1 MGEVT
6 SIQIM
11 GNTMS
16 EPSDDPT
23 CEINRRNCLGATG
36 AALLGVTGL
45 SALSKMAL
53 AASPAESEDD
63 EILYGHGMVWNRQL
77 PGVAGALNLSF
88 DMRVNLDTGLGAAV
102 LTTGPSRME
111 LSLCHR
117 LDRNQASTRG
127 EHQFIM
133 RGAVIDAN
141 DPTLV
146 GLPVR
151 IIAETRRGTTAI
163 AIAVGDLAFA
173 GAGLVVIAIIAILIA
188 LYCLPFRKYAKL
200 DDSGNLFF
208 QSVGTSSHPPQFVLF
223 ISLMQGIRQTITVP
237 ANLRFREV
245 PSPEPA

>member
-88 DMRVNLDTGLGAAV
+88 DMRVNLDTGLGAGSAHDPV
-102 LTTGPSRME
+102 HPE
-111 LSLCHR
+111 WNFHFAI
-117 LDRNQASTRG
+117 ASTETKQVRG
-127 EHQFIM
+127 VSI
-133 RGAVIDAN
+133 N
-141 DPTLV
+141 
-146 GLPVR
+146 
-151 IIAETRRGTTAI
+151 
-163 AIAVGDLAFA
+163 
-173 GAGLVVIAIIAILIA
+173 
-188 LYCLPFRKYAKL
+188 
-200 DDSGNLFF
+200 
-208 QSVGTSSHPPQFVLF
+208 SSCVA
-223 ISLMQGIRQTITVP
+223 R
-237 ANLRFREV
+237 
-245 PSPEPA
+245 